1 MKYPWDKWDKR
12 GWERANK
19 IGRTAA
25 KLFSRKGFLETTMDE
40 IAGVAKVSKGGIYY
54 YFKSKTEVLFFV
66 LSEYMDLILKDLEQH
81 LSELE
86 VTHDKLK
93 FIILRHI
100 ELYANNLAEGKVLL
114 HETHCLPKKYYSTI
128 AEKERCYFQIVAGVL
143 EDLFPNLVPKSK
155 LTAVTFIL
163 FGMCNWIYSWYDPKG
178 SITPQ
183 ELAETI
189 YELFLRGV
197 RNFSA
202 APRSSI

>member
-1 MKYPWDKWDKR
+1 MKYPWDKWDEK
-12 GWERANK
+12 GWERAKK

-81 LSELE
+81 LGELE
-86 VTHDKLK
+86 VTHDKLE
-93 FIILRHI
+93 FIILRHV

-143 EDLFPNLVPKSK
+143 EDLFPKLVPKSK

-183 ELAETI
+183 ELGEII
-189 YELFLRGV
+189 YELFLRGLH
-197 RNFSA
+197 NFTAS
-202 APRSSI
+202 PRSSV